1 MLKAPDL
8 LDLFAD
14 ARKDAK
20 AKAPQARIA
29 TDGKGASAGR
39 KGASNLLPIESPV
52 KDPLKAPLK
61 GKGDASTSSSFHS
74 KVQESRDRLA
84 AKAQKPAG
92 PKHQTMHQKDAG
104 PGQASDK
111 ASERSNARIR
121 SESAGADRT
130 DRASKAGDADR
141 AEGQRS
147 DRADRS
153 GRAEQSDREARGE
166 ASRQMARD
174 SMKTSEDGKA
184 AIQSGEGQSAGS
196 ASRPADS
203 KDAAGCAPQG
213 DAPEVSDAELKDS
226 LEALGIYA
234 SDEQLQDPN
243 VLADILAM
251 IQTLTMQQALPLDE
265 AMAETE
271 MPAVETF
278 PAAGMADAKESEAG
292 ETTDPVPLEIEAS
305 PETASKT
312 PKTDS
317 RPAAEIKAAG
327 LVQDRIAELNRN
339 PAEAQTEI
347 QRAAATPATT
357 PAGWEGVKVRRQVES
372 VTTSPLPMAD
382 LDRLRVMQASA
393 LQAVGG
399 AKESEISTVE
409 LPGDDGAADPAS
421 EIGRYE
427 NVNREGDAAGGNAER
442 DQADLFGRNGDRT
455 GNAGNAA
462 SKENPLAAKDGATGP
477 IFHNSL
483 EQARSVEHR
492 SGVERAWEPRHAMQP
507 GVMDQI
513 AKKMSAGGLK
523 NGDEMSI
530 QLSPEHLGKVR
541 VSLEMKDGA
550 MAARISVENDSVRQ
564 QVEAG
569 LAVLRDSLENQG
581 IKLQGLEVSVD
592 QRQSSLFNP
601 DGSNSESFFH
611 RNGRGS
617 QGAGSAAEASSL
629 EIAPE
634 SDTGRRL
641 GYNTMEYIG

>member
-1 MLKAPDL
+1 MLKAPNL

-14 ARKDAK
+14 TRKDVK

-29 TDGKGASAGR
+29 TDGKGPSAGR
-39 KGASNLLPIESPV
+39 KGISDLLPIDAPV
-52 KDPLKAPLK
+52 K
-61 GKGDASTSSSFHS
+61 GKGDASTPSSFHS
-74 KVQESRDRLA
+74 KVKESRERLA
-84 AKAQKPAG
+84 SKTQKPAAH
-92 PKHQTMHQKDAG
+92 KEAD
-104 PGQASDK
+104 PGLAADK
-111 ASERSNARIR
+111 ASDRSNARIR
-121 SESAGADRT
+121 SESDRSNRADKAGNADRT
-130 DRASKAGDADR
+130 
-141 AEGQRS
+141 EGQRN
-147 DRADRS
+147 DRTDRS
-153 GRAEQSDREARGE
+153 GRADRADRAERAE
-166 ASRQMARD
+166 TSRQMARD
-174 SMKTSEDGKA
+174 SMKTAEGGKA
-184 AIQSGEGQSAGS
+184 AIQSEDAQSADP
-196 ASRPADS
+196 ASRPIDA
-203 KDAAGCAPQG
+203 KAAAGCGPRE

-265 AMAETE
+265 AMTGTE
-271 MPAVETF
+271 MPAVETL
-278 PAAGMADAKESEAG
+278 PALGMTDEEEPDAG
-292 ETTDPVPLEIEAS
+292 ETPDAALSEKDAS
-305 PETASKT
+305 SELPSIA
-312 PKTDS
+312 PKTDP
-317 RPAAEIKAAG
+317 RPAAETKAAG
-327 LVQDRIAELNRN
+327 LVQDRIAELNKNGN
-339 PAEAQTEI
+339 PSGAQTEI

-357 PAGWEGVKVRRQVES
+357 PAGWEGVKVRRQIES
-372 VTTSPLPMAD
+372 VSTSPLPMAD
-382 LDRLRVMQASA
+382 LDKMRVMQASA

-409 LPGDDGAADPAS
+409 LPGDDGMVDPARETGS
-421 EIGRYE
+421 YE
-427 NVNREGDAAGGNAER
+427 NVNPDGDTAGGNAER
-442 DQADLFGRNGDRT
+442 DQADLFGRNGDKA

-462 SKENPLAAKDGATGP
+462 SKEGSLVAKDGATGP
-477 IFHNSL
+477 LFHNSL
-483 EQARSVEHR
+483 EQARSVDLR
-492 SGVERAWEPRHAMQP
+492 AGSGVERAWEPRHAMQP

-550 MAARISVENDSVRQ
+550 MAARISVENDNVRQ

-569 LAVLRDSLENQG
+569 LATLRDSLENQG

-617 QGAGSAAEASSL
+617 QGAGSAAEAAPL

>member
-1 MLKAPDL
+1 MLKAPNL

-14 ARKDAK
+14 ARKDVK

-29 TDGKGASAGR
+29 TDGKGPSAGR
-39 KGASNLLPIESPV
+39 KGASDLLPIESPV
-52 KDPLKAPLK
+52 K
-61 GKGDASTSSSFHS
+61 GKGDASTPNSFHS
-74 KVQESRDRLA
+74 KVKESRDRLA
-84 AKAQKPAG
+84 AKAQQSAGHKYHNRQRDAEPGPA
-92 PKHQTMHQKDAG
+92 A
-104 PGQASDK
+104 DK
-111 ASERSNARIR
+111 ASDRSDARIR
-121 SESAGADRT
+121 SGSDHSNRAERADRS
-130 DRASKAGDADR
+130 DKAGQADR
-141 AEGQRS
+141 AEAQRHDS
-147 DRADRS
+147 ADRS
-153 GRAEQSDREARGE
+153 GRADRAHRADRGDN
-166 ASRQMARD
+166 SRQMARD
-174 SMKTSEDGKA
+174 SMKTAEDGKA
-184 AIQSGEGQSAGS
+184 AIQSEDAQTAETSS
-196 ASRPADS
+196 PAVGIKQD
-203 KDAAGCAPQG
+203 AGCGARE

-265 AMAETE
+265 AMTETE
-271 MPAVETF
+271 MPAVETL
-278 PAAGMADAKESEAG
+278 PAKGMTDEAETDAAETPDPALLEKE
-292 ETTDPVPLEIEAS
+292 TS
-305 PETASKT
+305 PETVSAA
-312 PKTDS
+312 PKTDL
-317 RPAAEIKAAG
+317 RPAAETKAAG

-339 PAEAQTEI
+339 GNPAGAQSEI
-347 QRAAATPATT
+347 QRPVATPATT
-357 PAGWEGVKVRRQVES
+357 PAGWEGVQVRRQAES
-372 VTTSPLPMAD
+372 VTTAPLPMAD
-382 LDRLRVMQASA
+382 LDKLRVMQASA

-399 AKESEISTVE
+399 AKQSEISTVE
-409 LPGDDGAADPAS
+409 LPGDDGVVEPAS
-421 EIGRYE
+421 EPGSYE
-427 NVNREGDAAGGNAER
+427 NVNPERDAAGGNAER
-442 DQADLFGRNGDRT
+442 DQADLSGRNGDKA
-455 GNAGNAA
+455 GNAANAA
-462 SKENPLAAKDGATGP
+462 SKEGSLVAKDGATGP
-477 IFHNSL
+477 QFHNSL
-483 EQARSVEHR
+483 EQARAVDLR
-492 SGVERAWEPRHAMQP
+492 TGSGVERAWEPRQAMQP

-617 QGAGSAAEASSL
+617 QGAAAAAEAPSL